1 MLKFYKKALL
11 GLLVLLLVSALV
23 SYLCLDRALLNL
35 VLLGAEESGLPWVI
49 ELETDDYQGGRS
61 TIKMNDERY
70 GLDFELNVSNRAE
83 YPFASVAMAFIDS
96 ADQTTLV
103 DLSSFTSLS
112 FNAKCAPANVLTFSV
127 FTVEENITD
136 PDNFLTYRSPSS
148 FFSCDENWSNV
159 RLDLTRLETP
169 QWWLDMFNLKLSK
182 KEYTLNKVPK
192 ILFGSTHQGPMNRDA
207 RVQLNELTLHGRD
220 WRYIYLLGVAL
231 FLIWTGYAVWF
242 FREHSRALILELRLR
257 ILKDRPL
264 IAYQQLTIAPQRDRE
279 KDAILRY
286 MATGYANPDLNLD
299 TMVASI
305 GVSRTKINDI
315 LKAELSFTFTGYL
328 NKLRLTEAARLL
340 AVEEEANIAEIAYSV
355 GYKNVSYFNKLFKE
369 EYGCTPKT
377 FKSLCNK

>member
-1 MLKFYKKALL
+1 
-11 GLLVLLLVSALV
+11 
-23 SYLCLDRALLNL
+23 N
-35 VLLGAEESGLPWVI
+35 
-49 ELETDDYQGGRS
+49 T
-61 TIKMNDERY
+61 
-70 GLDFELNVSNRAE
+70 AE
-83 YPFASVAMAFIDS
+83 YPFASVALAFIDS

-136 PDNFLTYRSPSS
+136 LDNFLTYRSPSS

-192 ILFGSTHQGPMNRDA
+192 ILFGSTYQGPMNLDA

-220 WRYIYLLGVAL
+220 WRYIYLLGVSL

-340 AVEEEANIAEIAYSV
+340 AVEEEANIAEI
-355 GYKNVSYFNKLFKE
+355 
-369 EYGCTPKT
+369 
-377 FKSLCNK
+377 

>member
-11 GLLVLLLVSALV
+11 GLVGLLLASALV
-23 SYLCLDRALLNL
+23 SYLCLDRALLKL
-35 VLLGAEESGLPWVI
+35 VLLGTEESGLPWVI
-49 ELETDDYQGGRS
+49 EKETDDYQGGRS
-61 TIKMNDERY
+61 TIKINDDRY
-70 GLDFELNVSNRAE
+70 GLDFELHVSTKAE
-83 YPFASVAMAFIDS
+83 YPSASVALAFIDQ
-96 ADQTTLV
+96 AGQTTLV

-112 FNAKCAPANVLTFSV
+112 FNAKCSPANILAFSV
-127 FTVEENITD
+127 FTIEENITEL
-136 PDNFLTYRSPSS
+136 DNFLTYRSPSS
-148 FFSCDENWSNV
+148 FFSCDENWSKV
-159 RLDLTRLETP
+159 SLDLTRLETP
-169 QWWLDMFNLKLSK
+169 RWWLDMFRLKLSMN
-182 KEYTLNKVPK
+182 EYTLNKVPK
-192 ILFGSTHQGPMNRDA
+192 ISFNSTHQGPMNLDA

-220 WRYIYLLGVAL
+220 WRYIYLLGVSL
-231 FLIWTGYAVWF
+231 FLVWVGYGVWF
-242 FREHSRALILELRLR
+242 FREHNRALIVELQLK

-279 KDAILRY
+279 RDAILRY

-315 LKAELSFTFTGYL
+315 LKSELSFTFTGYL